1 MQGTG
6 SDGLWG
12 PPVTS
17 ELLHARAISITTR
30 LPYGRRRAGRIPKP
44 AGPLIGREWE
54 LDAIRYALLHD
65 DVRLLTLWGPAGI
78 GKTRLALASATDP
91 ELARAFQDVV
101 FVDLAPLTEANHVM
115 PAIAEAFGLGD
126 APHPLLLDQLE
137 SVLNCRR
144 VLLILDNFEHV
155 LEFAP
160 QLARL
165 LANCPTVTIL
175 ATSRAALQLRS
186 ERAFPVAPLAV
197 PRSGSPTDAATAA
210 TYPAVALFAER
221 ARAARPDF
229 ELTDGNAAVV
239 VELCARLDGLPLA
252 LELAAA
258 RTKGLPITVLFKRLD
273 DRLRLL
279 QSGAL
284 DLPVR
289 QQTLRRAL
297 MWSYDLLDRDQQTAF
312 ARLSVFDGGCTPE
325 AAEAVCADA
334 GVDSDILE
342 SLATLVHHSLVR
354 LEENAAGEPRYT
366 MLATIRDFAL
376 EQLERSESA
385 DDTRH
390 RHLAY
395 YLHVAERAESQLW
408 GPQQVQTLER
418 LGREHANLRAGL
430 RWAFESGATEHG
442 LRLGAALWR
451 FWSIRGHL
459 TEGRSWLRQLLA
471 SPDAD
476 QAGGAHARALAAA
489 GWLAVA
495 QGDYAEAQRL
505 QEHSLLASRRFAFD
519 EGIANALRGLGVL
532 AKYADRLDTAR
543 ARLEESLAI
552 CRTIDFTE
560 GTSRVIQ
567 DLGNLCIDQRD
578 FGAAGDYFDQSLA
591 IRRHVGDMRG
601 IALAQFGLARV
612 ALGQGNLTQA
622 RALLGDSLGTL
633 RHLQDHQS
641 IAALLEV
648 FACLVARDGGTA
660 RALRLV
666 GAAESL
672 RTAVGAQ
679 PAPYWRT
686 DVEAHQIASRSE
698 LGPVASMAAHA
709 EGRALAV
716 EQAIQLCL
724 EEQRFTRA
732 SAWPAHV
739 ALDDPLREFTRRER
753 DVIELAVRGWSNRQ
767 IANQLVISERT
778 AEGHIHNILG
788 KLHIDSRA
796 QLVAWGARLGLVSA
810 ERDGAGRG
818 PAV

>member
-1 MQGTG
+1 
-6 SDGLWG
+6 
-12 PPVTS
+12 
-17 ELLHARAISITTR
+17 
-30 LPYGRRRAGRIPKP
+30 
-44 AGPLIGREWE
+44 
-54 LDAIRYALLHD
+54 
-65 DVRLLTLWGPAGI
+65 
-78 GKTRLALASATDP
+78 
-91 ELARAFQDVV
+91 
-101 FVDLAPLTEANHVM
+101 
-115 PAIAEAFGLGD
+115 
-126 APHPLLLDQLE
+126 
-137 SVLNCRR
+137 
-144 VLLILDNFEHV
+144 
-155 LEFAP
+155 
-160 QLARL
+160 
-165 LANCPTVTIL
+165 
-175 ATSRAALQLRS
+175 
-186 ERAFPVAPLAV
+186 
-197 PRSGSPTDAATAA
+197 
-210 TYPAVALFAER
+210 
-221 ARAARPDF
+221 
-229 ELTDGNAAVV
+229 
-239 VELCARLDGLPLA
+239 
-252 LELAAA
+252 
-258 RTKGLPITVLFKRLD
+258 
-273 DRLRLL
+273 
-279 QSGAL
+279 
-284 DLPVR
+284 
-289 QQTLRRAL
+289 
-297 MWSYDLLDRDQQTAF
+297 
-312 ARLSVFDGGCTPE
+312 
-325 AAEAVCADA
+325 
-334 GVDSDILE
+334 
-342 SLATLVHHSLVR
+342 
-354 LEENAAGEPRYT
+354 
-366 MLATIRDFAL
+366 
-376 EQLERSESA
+376 
-385 DDTRH
+385 
-390 RHLAY
+390 
-395 YLHVAERAESQLW
+395 
-408 GPQQVQTLER
+408 
-418 LGREHANLRAGL
+418 
-430 RWAFESGATEHG
+430 
-442 LRLGAALWR
+442 
-451 FWSIRGHL
+451 
-459 TEGRSWLRQLLA
+459 
-471 SPDAD
+471 
-476 QAGGAHARALAAA
+476 
-489 GWLAVA
+489 
-495 QGDYAEAQRL
+495 
-505 QEHSLLASRRFAFD
+505 
-519 EGIANALRGLGVL
+519 VL

-686 DVEAHQIASRSE
+686 DVETHQATSRSE

-739 ALDDPLREFTRRER
+739 ALDDPLQEFTRRER

-796 QLVAWGARLGLVSA
+796 QLVAWGARRGLV
-810 ERDGAGRG
+810 D
-818 PAV
+818 